1 MDRLEQRLRLVREP
15 PRPDG
20 LVAQRHL
27 HSVIAEQNPTPLQS
41 LPQGLGGP
49 AGALAREQILLKR
62 EDMHELG
69 AFKWRGAL
77 PTVERYRDLGAKTV
91 VTASTGNH
99 GAAVA
104 WACQRLG
111 LSSIVYGPRQ
121 CAEAKLDLISRQGA
135 KVILA
140 GADLDQAKDE
150 ARAFATEAGHVF
162 FEDGL
167 ESTQYDGYGSIG
179 RELVGQLDSPP
190 SVVVVPVGNGAL
202 LIGLGR
208 MLRSL
213 APEVELVGVVAA
225 EAPVMAQSVAAG
237 EPVLSDQCAT
247 FADGLAIR
255 VAIPEAV
262 EELIA
267 LDCRFVAV
275 TERQLARAVGTY
287 SAADIRVEGAGA
299 ASLAALPQVESDG
312 TVVAVLTGC
321 NIDQELFERAV
332 EKPTTFPD

>member
-1 MDRLEQRLRLVREP
+1 
-15 PRPDG
+15 
-20 LVAQRHL
+20 
-27 HSVIAEQNPTPLQS
+27 VIAEQNSTPVQL
-41 LPQGLGGP
+41 LPQGLSDPTGGP
-49 AGALAREQILLKR
+49 AREQILLKR
-62 EDMHELG
+62 EDLHELG

-77 PTVERYRDLGAKTV
+77 PTVEHYRALGATTV

-104 WACQRLG
+104 WACRHLG

-121 CAEAKLDLISRQGA
+121 CAEAKLELIRNQGA
-135 KVILA
+135 KIVLA

-150 ARAFATEAGHVF
+150 ARAFAATAGHVF
-162 FEDGL
+162 FEDGV
-167 ESTQYDGYGSIG
+167 EPTQYDGYGSIG
-179 RELVGQLDSPP
+179 RELVDQLDSPP

-213 APEVELVGVVAA
+213 TQNVELVGVVAA
-225 EAPVMAQSVAAG
+225 EAPVMAESVAAG
-237 EPVLSDQCAT
+237 EPVLSDRCAT

-262 EELIA
+262 DELIA
-267 LDCRFVAV
+267 LNCRLVAV
-275 TERQLARAVGTY
+275 TERELARAVGAY
-287 SAADIRVEGAGA
+287 AAADIRVEGAGA

-312 TVVAVLTGC
+312 TVVAIVTGC
-321 NIDQELFERAV
+321 NVDQELFERAV
-332 EKPTTFPD
+332 ERPTTFPD